1 VLQLKALSKLQ
12 ALLLGVL
19 AVFFLPSLVF
29 AQDSLPRLPQQAFN
43 TTVSPVTLNL
53 ETDEGKAITAQIKI
67 RNNGTMAERMKLTL
81 ATFTADE
88 TGNKPRL
95 IMPKGD
101 EDYLQWLS
109 FGESEFTVEA
119 GEWKT
124 VPVTFSPPPGAI
136 LSHYYSILVAR
147 AEETQYTETTVNA
160 MPAIL
165 VLTTIN
171 SPNAKRQLGVVD
183 FTVKSSVVEYLPQ
196 SFTISIKNDGNV
208 HLPPT
213 GTVFIDGEGKKDVA
227 ILPINSTG
235 KVVLPDTKRDFEV
248 VWDDGF
254 PVYSPKVEGN
264 TQVKDE
270 KGNQLFGLSFDVSK
284 LTKIRF
290 GKYTAHLLMV
300 YDNGERDV
308 PIESQVS
315 FWVIPW
321 KALIV
326 VAVLMLAV
334 GYGLFSFFS
343 NIFRKLKKVQ

>member
-1 VLQLKALSKLQ
+1 MLRSKITST
-12 ALLLGVL
+12 LLLLATAVL
-19 AVFFLPSLVF
+19 SVVWQPGLVA
-29 AQDSLPRLPQQAFN
+29 AQTPMPKLPQQAFN

-67 RNNGTMAERMKLTL
+67 RNNGTMAERIKLTL

-95 IMPKGD
+95 IIPKGD

-124 VPVTFSPPPGAI
+124 VPVTFSPPPGAV

-171 SPNAKRQLGVVD
+171 SPNAKRQLGVAD
-183 FTVKSSVVEYLPQ
+183 FKVKSSVVEYLPQ
-196 SFTISIKNDGNV
+196 TFTIAIKNDGNV
-208 HLPPT
+208 HLPPN
-213 GTVFIDGEGKKDVA
+213 GTIFIDGEGKKDVA
-227 ILPINSTG
+227 ILPINAAG
-235 KVVLPDTKRDFEV
+235 KVVLPETKRDFEV

-254 PVYSPKVEGN
+254 PVYAPKTDGN
-264 TQVKDE
+264 AQVKDE

-321 KALIV
+321 KVLLVAGLLIV
-326 VAVLMLAV
+326 IL
-334 GYGLFSFFS
+334 GYGLFSFVA
-343 NIFRKLKKVQ
+343 NIFRKTK

>member
-1 VLQLKALSKLQ
+1 MLQLKHFRLLP
-12 ALLLGVL
+12 ALLFWLFVITL
-19 AVFFLPSLVF
+19 APSPIF
-29 AQDSLPRLPQQAFN
+29 AQEAMPRLPQQAFN

-95 IMPKGD
+95 ILPKGD
-101 EDYLQWLS
+101 EDFLQWLT

-171 SPNAKRQLGVVD
+171 SPNAKRQLGVAD
-183 FTVKSSVVEYLPQ
+183 FTVKNAVVEYLPQ
-196 SFTISIKNDGNV
+196 TFKIVIKNDGNV

-213 GTVFIDGEGKKDVA
+213 GTIFIDGEGKKDVA

-254 PVYSPKVEGN
+254 PTFAPKVEGN

-270 KGNQLFGLSFDVSK
+270 KGNQIFGLNFDVSK

-321 KALIV
+321 KALLV
-326 VAVLMLAV
+326 VVVLALAV
-334 GYGLFSFFS
+334 GYGLFSFIA
-343 NIFRKLKKVQ
+343 NIFRKSK

>member
-1 VLQLKALSKLQ
+1 MLQPKASSS
-12 ALLLGVL
+12 VL
-19 AVFFLPSLVF
+19 AFVIGLFAILFSPSLVI
-29 AQDSLPRLPQQAFN
+29 AQTAAPRLPQQAFN

-124 VPVTFSPPPGAI
+124 IPVTFSPPPGAI

-183 FTVKSSVVEYLPQ
+183 FNVKNSVVEYLPQ
-196 SFTISIKNDGNV
+196 TFKITIKNDGNV

-213 GTVFIDGEGKKDVA
+213 GTVFIDGEGKKDLA
-227 ILPINSTG
+227 IIPINSAG
-235 KVVLPDTKRDFEV
+235 KVVLPNTKRDYEV

-254 PVYSPKVEGN
+254 PVFSPKVEGN

-284 LTKIRF
+284 ITKIRF

-326 VAVLMLAV
+326 VVLLALAV
-334 GYGLFSFFS
+334 VYGLFSFVS
-343 NIFRKLKKVQ
+343 NIFRKIK

>member
-1 VLQLKALSKLQ
+1 MLRSKLITQ
-12 ALLLGVL
+12 LRASLLGLLIVIL
-19 AVFFLPSLVF
+19 TPALVH
-29 AQDSLPRLPQQAFN
+29 AQEATQLLPQQAFN

-53 ETDEGKAITAQIKI
+53 ETDEGQAITAQIKI

-95 IMPKGD
+95 IIPKGD

-124 VPVTFSPPPGAI
+124 IPVTFSPPPGAV

-171 SPNAKRQLGVVD
+171 SPNAQRQLGVAD
-183 FTVKSSVVEYLPQ
+183 FKISSGIVEYLPQ
-196 SFTISIKNDGNV
+196 TFTISIKNEGNV

-213 GTVFIDGEGKKDVA
+213 GTIFIDGEGKRDVA
-227 ILPINSTG
+227 ILPINPAS
-235 KVVLPDTKRDFEV
+235 KVVLPQTQREFEV

-254 PVYSPKVEGN
+254 PSYAPKTEGDK
-264 TQVKDE
+264 QVKDE
-270 KGNQLFGLSFDVSK
+270 QGNQLFGLNFDINK

-326 VAVLMLAV
+326 VVVLVLAV